1 MERIKREK
9 IKIIQADLLD
19 FHVSRWNVDIELVD
33 FDDEEAI
40 KADTDG
46 KSYKIA
52 FTDEEGFLDEDAVA
66 ALSFGLLNNADSMN
80 TYLVL
85 YDGEPVIIIM
95 PRGYNYEDKT
105 PLYVHWNSFGEAIGY
120 FLMGSEPLKLNGDE
134 LKLWK

>member
-1 MERIKREK
+1 MERIEREK
-9 IKIIQADLLD
+9 IKIIQVDLLD

-33 FDDEEAI
+33 FDGEEAI
-40 KADTDG
+40 KADTYC
-46 KSYKIA
+46 KPYKIA

-85 YDGEPVIIIM
+85 YDGEPVVIIM
-95 PRGYNYEDKT
+95 PRGYNYEDKL
-105 PLYVHWNSFGEAIGY
+105 PLYVHWNNFGEAIGY
-120 FLMGSEPLKLNGDE
+120 FLMGSEPLKLNGEE